1 MQCMFLCICSCSLY
15 CFLYWAFL
23 GVACV
28 ALEVAANLN
37 VTSEQLLDYS
47 NDHGRQRQTLEIVA
61 AILWCMLLLLD
72 LSDVFRYVP
81 CLLSYCANGQTYCHA
96 LFALWLTLR
105 WYGQWSKGIDAC
117 MPLIP
122 NSFQIWAVLPEVV
135 WSLPQDCWPLV
146 FHCLVC
152 VASLWPQQ
160 PVGSGFALCHVCCTK
175 SNGSFYCMEVSTL
188 YHFNNAMINGRYC
201 ANVWEE
207 SLANVYFTWQWLNC

>member
-1 MQCMFLCICSCSLY
+1 MTMADSDKPWKLSQLFCGACCSCWTCQMSSGM
-15 CFLYWAFL
+15 CPVFF
-23 GVACV
+23 
-28 ALEVAANLN
+28 
-37 VTSEQLLDYS
+37 
-47 NDHGRQRQTLEIVA
+47 HIVPMVRP
-61 AILWCMLLLLD
+61 IVML
-72 LSDVFRYVP
+72 
-81 CLLSYCANGQTYCHA
+81 
-96 LFALWLTLR
+96 LFALWQLTLR

-160 PVGSGFALCHVCCTK
+160 PVGSRFALCHVCCTK
-175 SNGSFYCMEVSTL
+175 SNGSFYCMEVSTI

-207 SLANVYFTWQWLNC
+207 SLENMYFTWQ